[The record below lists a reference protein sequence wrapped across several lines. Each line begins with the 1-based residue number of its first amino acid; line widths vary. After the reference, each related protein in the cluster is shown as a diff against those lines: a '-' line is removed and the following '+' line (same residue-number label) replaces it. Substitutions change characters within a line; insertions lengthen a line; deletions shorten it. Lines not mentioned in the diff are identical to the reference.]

1 MKLPSISLGHEWKE
15 LQKFEKLTDFER
27 SIVFYAENKAS
38 MNHFKSLIFELTEKM
53 NLQICYVTSVK
64 DDPIFSSKNQRIL
77 PFYIGDGTA
86 RTKFFLTLKAII
98 LVMDMPDLQTFHIKR
113 SKKYPF
119 HYVYL
124 FHSMFSI
131 HSYLRKG
138 ALDNYDTVFCVGPH
152 HINEIRETE
161 KMYGLKSKNLIN
173 YGYGRLD
180 ALLQERE
187 YFQRTD
193 SSINNLI
200 LITPS
205 YGNNNLLEKWG
216 VELIDILLKSNFKVI
231 LRPHFRTLRDSTKLI
246 DSIKEKFEKN
256 PNFVLERGIIPS
268 HLFHNSLCMISDWS
282 GISLEYA
289 FALERPVL
297 FVDVPKK
304 INNTDFEKIRCQD
317 IETNIRRD
325 IGYVILPNE
334 IDNVPEKINS
344 LLENSDKFRKQIR
357 QVRSKTVFNIGGSAV
372 VGAKHIAKIADESKA
387 INKF

>member
-15 LQKFEKLTDFER
+15 LQKFEKLADSER

-113 SKKYPF
+113 SKKYPV

-138 ALDNYDTVFCVGPH
+138 ALDNYDTIFCVGPH

-205 YGNNNLLEKWG
+205 YGNNNLLEKCG
-216 VELIDILLKSNFKVI
+216 LELIDILLKSNFKVI

-268 HLFHNSLCMISDWS
+268 NLFHNSLCMISDWS

-289 FALERPVL
+289 FVLERPVL

-304 INNTDFEKIRCQD
+304 INNTDFEKIHYKD

-325 IGYVILPNE
+325 IGYVISPNE
-334 IDNVPEKINS
+334 IENVPEKINS
-344 LLENSDKFRKQIR
+344 LFENSDKFRKQIR

-372 VGAKHIAKIADESKA
+372 VGAKHIAKLLTNQKQ
-387 INKF
+387 